1 MNYYILGSDMFR
13 VTEDDRE
20 WHLLGTLTLSLLLCA
35 ELSCVVQ
42 GKGRKRS
49 EGAEL

>member
-1 MNYYILGSDMFR
+1 MNYSILGSDMFR

-35 ELSCVVQ
+35 ELSALCRGGE
-42 GKGRKRS
+42 GK
-49 EGAEL
+49 EEE